1 MHTPNHL
8 TSPTMAIVGGVVAIA
23 LIAVAISKASKQ
35 DSTREKLPLVGALGA
50 FIFACQMFN
59 FPLATIGCSG
69 HLVGGV
75 LLAALLGPW
84 LGFLTLA
91 GVLTLQSLLFAD
103 GGLLTLGW
111 NIVNMAAI
119 GALVVYPLLFRPIA
133 RGSGASPA
141 RLFVASLV
149 SSTVAIALGATAVV
163 IESALSNISALPMAT
178 FFANMLPIHLLIG
191 LCEGAITGLVVAI
204 VAKREPTTL
213 ELYYTPTKHLRANF
227 GGTYSTFAICALL
240 IGGVLTLVASESPD
254 GMNWAIERTLEGG
267 SIAPSALHHNV
278 ELLQSSIAIAPDYQG
293 NYTGLIATAAIL
305 LFGWVATSPS
315 RKKAPQKNK
324 AS

>member
-23 LIAVAISKASKQ
+23 LIAVAIRNAGKQKATK
-35 DSTREKLPLVGALGA
+35 EKLPLMGALGA
-50 FIFACQMFN
+50 FVFACQMFN
-59 FPLATIGCSG
+59 FPIADLGCSG

-103 GGLLTLGW
+103 GGLLSLGW

-133 RGSGASPA
+133 RGSGSSPVRFFMASI
-141 RLFVASLV
+141 V
-149 SSTVAIALGATAVV
+149 SSTVAIALGAMAVV
-163 IESALSNISALPMAT
+163 AESALSNISALPVAT
-178 FFANMLPIHLLIG
+178 FFANMVPIHLLIG
-191 LCEGAITGLVVAI
+191 VCEGAITGIIVAI

-213 ELYYTPTKHLRANF
+213 ELYYTPTKSLRANF
-227 GGTYSTFAICALL
+227 GGVYSTFAICALL
-240 IGGVLTLVASESPD
+240 IGGALSLVASESPD
-254 GMNWAIERTLEGG
+254 GMNWAIERTLDG
-267 SIAPSALHHNV
+267 SAIAPSALHNNV
-278 ELLQSSIAIAPDYQG
+278 ELFQSSIAIAPDYQG
-293 NYTGLIATAAIL
+293 DYTGLIATAAIL
-305 LFGWVATSPS
+305 LFGWVATTPTG
-315 RKKAPQKNK
+315 KKVRPKSK
-324 AS
+324 TS